1 MDRTAPSPQGT
12 GIGELLR
19 SRRQALGITLEQVHA
34 ETRIP
39 VRYLQA
45 LEEER
50 FEAFPAVTYARG
62 FLRTY
67 AQFLELDPESLLVH
81 LPAPVS
87 SLPPSALSPAR
98 TPVRPAR
105 QKPRWRRLLQWSVT
119 ALTVGLLVVGYVAY
133 REFRAFLESTS
144 PSAPSAF
151 LESKPTPAPPV
162 QVLSPAP
169 SPPTPE
175 EVRVALEAEDVS
187 WVRVVVDGRRV
198 FEGFLRTGERR
209 EWSGRSRI
217 HVVLGN
223 AGGVRV
229 EVNGRD
235 LGRLGGRGEVVRRTF
250 TVRDGAR

>member
-1 MDRTAPSPQGT
+1 MGRTAHSPEGT

-19 SRRQALGITLEQVHA
+19 SRRQALGLTLEQVHA

-50 FEAFPAVTYARG
+50 FEVFPAVTYARG

-67 AQFLELDPESLLVH
+67 AQFLELDPESLLVR
-81 LPAPVS
+81 LPTPVS
-87 SLPPSALSPAR
+87 SLPPSVLSQGRAPI
-98 TPVRPAR
+98 RPAR
-105 QKPRWRRLLQWSVT
+105 QKPRWRRLLRWSVT
-119 ALTVGLLVVGYVAY
+119 ALAVGLLVVGYVAY
-133 REFRAFLESTS
+133 REFRAFLESAS

-151 LESKPTPAPPV
+151 LESKPTPAPPT
-162 QVLSPAP
+162 QVLPPAP
-169 SPPTPE
+169 SPPRSE
-175 EVRVALEAEDVS
+175 EVWVALEAEDVS
-187 WVRVVVDGRRV
+187 WVRVVADGHRV
-198 FEGFLRTGERR
+198 FEGFLRAGERR

-217 HVVLGN
+217 HLVLGN

-229 EVNGRD
+229 VVNGKD
-235 LGRLGGRGEVVRRTF
+235 LGRLGERGEVVRRTF